1 MLTRE
6 EKEKVLLEMVDYW
19 KNGKSFVFYNF
30 SKMQA
35 ADITLLRKKLRAS
48 KSVAFVV
55 KNTLIQ
61 LSAKQAGIQFDE
73 KLANELFQGQTGIV
87 VSLEDPVSGPKVID
101 QFFFDYRKPE
111 VKGGFFE
118 GKLLNQ
124 FQVKELATIP
134 PREVLHQRLAYDLLS
149 PVSMLARS
157 LNSTVAKIAFAI
169 NAVKEMKEK
178 LN

>member
-1 MLTRE
+1 MLTRN

-30 SKMQA
+30 TKMQA
-35 ADITLLRKKLRAS
+35 SDVTLLRKKLRAS
-48 KSVAFVV
+48 HSVAFVV

-61 LSAKQAGIQFDE
+61 LSAKQAGINLDE
-73 KLANELFQGQTGIV
+73 KLSNEMFKGQTGIV
-87 VSLEDPVSGPKVID
+87 VSLEDPISGPKVID

-111 VKGGFFE
+111 IKGGFFE
-118 GKLLNQ
+118 GRLLDQ

-134 PREVLHQRLAYDLLS
+134 PREVLNQRLAYDLLS
-149 PVSMLARS
+149 PVTMLARS
-157 LNSTVAKIAFAI
+157 LNSTVAKIVFAI

-178 LN
+178 TN